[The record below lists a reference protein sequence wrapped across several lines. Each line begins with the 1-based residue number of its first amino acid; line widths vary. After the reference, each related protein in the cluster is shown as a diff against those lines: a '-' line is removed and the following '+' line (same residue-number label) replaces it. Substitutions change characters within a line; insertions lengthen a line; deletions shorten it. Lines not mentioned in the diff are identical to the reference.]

1 MGTCGSPSLLVPRR
15 AIESHDEI
23 GDDPAMMSLDL
34 RRAAAVALVLCLAV
48 PVSAAAGESGRDIA
62 AACASCHHGDRRA
75 GAAIP
80 GLAGMDKAAMIA
92 RVREFRAGKRP
103 STIMRQLA
111 NGYTDAQI
119 EAAAGY
125 WSAQPP

>member
-1 MGTCGSPSLLVPRR
+1 MT
-15 AIESHDEI
+15 
-23 GDDPAMMSLDL
+23 SLDIVTL
-34 RRAAAVALVLCLAV
+34 VAAALAV
-48 PVSAAAGESGRDIA
+48 GTALSGGAAAGESGRDIA

-80 GLAGMDKAAMIA
+80 GLAGMDKMVMIA
-92 RVREFRAGKRP
+92 RMREFRDGTRP

-119 EAAAGY
+119 EAAAAY
-125 WSAQPP
+125 LSTQKP